1 MFVVNLAEQAENHII
16 SFDNVFKQE
25 KGVHYKLTNVESLGN
40 NRYNVTWQECN
51 NKGEVKEDGQ
61 LLQYDNVLINS
72 NYELHRLYGMYN
84 SETFNK
90 ETNQLELSEESI
102 LRVIE
107 AINNITEGDV
117 FTSTTDEN
125 KVRRRTQ
132 EDIYQPLK
140 HSDIHYIVTQGAMK
154 QGIANMNPISAL
166 DDDSKLTY
174 FKVKMLQS
182 GIQLDKSHHAS
193 DSELSLMTQVINACA
208 FNGFTF
214 ARVNEL
220 YKALADFSKL
230 QTKDFDEAFE
240 KIMNPAEGVKNNN
253 ALRDVVLES
262 FIKQVAFSTSTTGSL
277 GIISSVAKDLI
288 DDCKKGKKIKF
299 SDSTLSLSDP
309 AIYNKFVQSIQSFL
323 TSKGIK
329 LKIPGNLAVLHP
341 SEGLIGL
348 HDGKL
353 ETDFTDYEG
362 EISEL

>member
-1 MFVVNLAEQAENHII
+1 
-16 SFDNVFKQE
+16 
-25 KGVHYKLTNVESLGN
+25 
-40 NRYNVTWQECN
+40 
-51 NKGEVKEDGQ
+51 
-61 LLQYDNVLINS
+61 
-72 NYELHRLYGMYN
+72 
-84 SETFNK
+84 
-90 ETNQLELSEESI
+90 
-102 LRVIE
+102 
-107 AINNITEGDV
+107 
-117 FTSTTDEN
+117 
-125 KVRRRTQ
+125 
-132 EDIYQPLK
+132 
-140 HSDIHYIVTQGAMK
+140 
-154 QGIANMNPISAL
+154 
-166 DDDSKLTY
+166 
-174 FKVKMLQS
+174 MLQS